1 MIGFRFANLGFLF
14 WFLLGCGVTCPKLK
28 RTCIPGGL
36 WISSAWTVDKSALMD
51 LNMSITARRSGTD
64 QWEAVN
70 FMKECEICHQYLP
83 SVTRLVLHSM
93 SRHFRLPTL
102 MCSCG
107 KHFYNKSI
115 LDLHV
120 ERCHC
125 GFHNL
130 AVQTERKFGPPCV

>member
-1 MIGFRFANLGFLF
+1 MFPIL
-14 WFLLGCGVTCPKLK
+14 
-28 RTCIPGGL
+28 
-36 WISSAWTVDKSALMD
+36 ISSRVWNDLSEIEKDMYTRRALD
-51 LNMSITARRSGTD
+51 LICLDCGQVGSDGFKHVHNCQEVGHRPM
-64 QWEAVN
+64 EAVN

-83 SVTRLVLHSM
+83 SVARLVLHSM

-120 ERCHC
+120 AKCHC

-130 AVQTERKFGPPCV
+130 TVQIERKFGPPRA